1 MSDYLEA
8 ADSCN
13 GPKEIS
19 VSLSAAGKSIWLEQ
33 EDDMIEIDPKQAATL
48 VGVLM
53 LFLKSV

>member
-8 ADSCN
+8 ADSFN
-13 GPKEIS
+13 GPKPIS
-19 VSLSAAGKSIWLEQ
+19 VDLSAAGTSIWLEQ
-33 EDDMIEIDPKQAATL
+33 EDDMIEVDAKQAATL